1 MRGHED
7 GALPGRLRADI
18 EEQFI
23 IWRPI
28 LEGMVSLEAVETG
41 AVSLERLMQLNG
53 LLDMRAAIQRE
64 VVNDR
69 S

>member
-1 MRGHED
+1 VSEG
-7 GALPGRLRADI
+7 GALPGRLRPDI
-18 EEQFI
+18 EEQYL

-64 VVNDR
+64 ARNDR

>member
-7 GALPGRLRADI
+7 GALPGRLRVDV
-18 EEQFI
+18 EEQFV

-53 LLDMRAAIQRE
+53 LLDMRATIQRE
-64 VVNDR
+64 AINDR

>member
-18 EEQFI
+18 EDQFV
-23 IWRPI
+23 IWRPV

-64 VVNDR
+64 TSNDH

>member
-1 MRGHED
+1 MSEG
-7 GALPGRLRADI
+7 GAPPGRLRSDV
-18 EEQFI
+18 EEQYL

-41 AVSLERLMQLNG
+41 AVPLERLMQLNG
-53 LLDMRAAIQRE
+53 LLDMRATIQRE
-64 VVNDR
+64 AMDDR

>member
-18 EEQFI
+18 EDQFV
-23 IWRPI
+23 IWRPV
-28 LEGMVSLEAVETG
+28 LDGMVSLEAVETG

-64 VVNDR
+64 ASNDR

>member
-1 MRGHED
+1 M
-7 GALPGRLRADI
+7 LPGRLRADV
-18 EEQFI
+18 EDQFV

-28 LEGMVSLEAVETG
+28 LDGMVSLEAVETG

-64 VVNDR
+64 AADDR

>member
-1 MRGHED
+1 MV
-7 GALPGRLRADI
+7 LPGRLRADV
-18 EEQFI
+18 EEQFV

-28 LEGMVSLEAVETG
+28 LEGMASLEAVETG

-53 LLDMRAAIQRE
+53 LLDMRAAIQKE
-64 VVNDR
+64 ASNDR

>member
-1 MRGHED
+1 M
-7 GALPGRLRADI
+7 ALPGRLRADV
-18 EEQFI
+18 EDQFV

-64 VVNDR
+64 AADDR

>member
-1 MRGHED
+1 M
-7 GALPGRLRADI
+7 
-18 EEQFI
+18 

-53 LLDMRAAIQRE
+53 LLDMRASIQRE
-64 VVNDR
+64 VSDDR

>member
-1 MRGHED
+1 M
-7 GALPGRLRADI
+7 LPGRLRADV
-18 EEQFI
+18 EDQFV

-53 LLDMRAAIQRE
+53 LLDMRATIQRGAAD
-64 VVNDR
+64 DR
-69 S
+69 P

>member
-7 GALPGRLRADI
+7 GALPGRLRGDV
-18 EEQFI
+18 EDQFV

-64 VVNDR
+64 ASNDR

>member
-1 MRGHED
+1 MSGHED
-7 GALPGRLRADI
+7 GSLPGRLRADV
-18 EEQFI
+18 EEQFV

-64 VVNDR
+64 ASDDR

>member
-1 MRGHED
+1 M
-7 GALPGRLRADI
+7 LPGRLRADV
-18 EEQFI
+18 EEQFV

-41 AVSLERLMQLNG
+41 AVSLGRLMQLNG
-53 LLDMRAAIQRE
+53 LLDMRAAIQQG
-64 VVNDR
+64 VADDR

>member
-1 MRGHED
+1 MRGHGD
-7 GALPGRLRADI
+7 GALPGRLRADV
-18 EEQFI
+18 EEQFV

-64 VVNDR
+64 ASNDR

>member
-1 MRGHED
+1 MRGHGD
-7 GALPGRLRADI
+7 GALPGRIREDVV
-18 EEQFI
+18 EQFV

-64 VVNDR
+64 ASDDR

>member
-1 MRGHED
+1 V
-7 GALPGRLRADI
+7 
-18 EEQFI
+18 EEQFV

-53 LLDMRAAIQRE
+53 LLDMRATIQRE
-64 VVNDR
+64 AANDR

>member
-7 GALPGRLRADI
+7 GALPGRLRADV

-64 VVNDR
+64 ASNDR

>member
-1 MRGHED
+1 M
-7 GALPGRLRADI
+7 LPGRLRADV
-18 EEQFI
+18 EDQFV

-64 VVNDR
+64 ASNDR

>member
-1 MRGHED
+1 MRGRED
-7 GALPGRLRADI
+7 GVLPGRLRADV
-18 EEQFI
+18 EEQII

-64 VVNDR
+64 ASDDR

>member
-1 MRGHED
+1 VRGHED

-18 EEQFI
+18 EDQFV
-23 IWRPI
+23 IWRPV

-64 VVNDR
+64 ASNDR

>member
-1 MRGHED
+1 M
-7 GALPGRLRADI
+7 
-18 EEQFI
+18 

-28 LEGMVSLEAVETG
+28 LEGMVSLEAVEAG

-53 LLDMRAAIQRE
+53 LLDMRAAIQKE
-64 VVNDR
+64 ASNDR

>member
-18 EEQFI
+18 EDQFV
-23 IWRPI
+23 IWRPV

-53 LLDMRAAIQRE
+53 LMDMRAAIQRE
-64 VVNDR
+64 ASNDR

>member
-1 MRGHED
+1 MSEA
-7 GALPGRLRADI
+7 GALPGRLRPDI
-18 EEQFI
+18 EEQYL

-41 AVSLERLMQLNG
+41 TVSLERLMQLNG
-53 LLDMRAAIQRE
+53 LLDMRASIQRE
-64 VVNDR
+64 AANDR

>member
-1 MRGHED
+1 M
-7 GALPGRLRADI
+7 LPGRLRADV
-18 EEQFI
+18 EEQFV

-28 LEGMVSLEAVETG
+28 LEGAVSLEAVETG

-64 VVNDR
+64 ASDDR

>member
-7 GALPGRLRADI
+7 GVLPGRLRADI
-18 EEQFI
+18 EEQFV

-64 VVNDR
+64 ASDDR

>member
-7 GALPGRLRADI
+7 GALPGRLRDDI
-18 EEQFI
+18 DEQFI

-64 VVNDR
+64 ASDDR

>member
-1 MRGHED
+1 VRGYED
-7 GALPGRLRADI
+7 GALPGRLRADV
-18 EEQFI
+18 EEQFV

-28 LEGMVSLEAVETG
+28 LDGMVSLEAVETG

-64 VVNDR
+64 ASNDR

>member
-1 MRGHED
+1 M
-7 GALPGRLRADI
+7 LPGRLRADV
-18 EEQFI
+18 EDQFV

-28 LEGMVSLEAVETG
+28 LDGMVSLEAVETG

-64 VVNDR
+64 AADDH

>member
-7 GALPGRLRADI
+7 GTLPGRLRADI
-18 EEQFI
+18 EDQFV
-23 IWRPI
+23 IWRPV

-64 VVNDR
+64 TSNDH

>member
-1 MRGHED
+1 MSEG
-7 GALPGRLRADI
+7 GALPGRLRPDI
-18 EEQFI
+18 EAQYL

-41 AVSLERLMQLNG
+41 AVSLERLIQLNG

-64 VVNDR
+64 AMNDR
-69 S
+69 P

>member
-18 EEQFI
+18 GEQFV

-64 VVNDR
+64 AADDR

>member
-1 MRGHED
+1 M
-7 GALPGRLRADI
+7 LPGRLRADV

-28 LEGMVSLEAVETG
+28 LDGMVSLEAVETG

-64 VVNDR
+64 AADDR

>member
-1 MRGHED
+1 M
-7 GALPGRLRADI
+7 LPGRLRADV

>member
-18 EEQFI
+18 EDQFV
-23 IWRPI
+23 IWRPV

-53 LLDMRAAIQRE
+53 LLDMRATIQRE
-64 VVNDR
+64 AGNDR

>member
-1 MRGHED
+1 VRGHED

-18 EEQFI
+18 EDQFV
-23 IWRPI
+23 IWRPV

-53 LLDMRAAIQRE
+53 LLDMRATIQRE
-64 VVNDR
+64 AGNDR

>member
-1 MRGHED
+1 M
-7 GALPGRLRADI
+7 LPGRLRADV
-18 EEQFI
+18 EEQFV

-64 VVNDR
+64 AADDR

>member
-1 MRGHED
+1 MSEE
-7 GALPGRLRADI
+7 GALPGRLRKDA
-18 EEQFI
+18 EEQYL

-64 VVNDR
+64 AMNDH

>member
-18 EEQFI
+18 EDQFV
-23 IWRPI
+23 IWRPV

-64 VVNDR
+64 ASNDR